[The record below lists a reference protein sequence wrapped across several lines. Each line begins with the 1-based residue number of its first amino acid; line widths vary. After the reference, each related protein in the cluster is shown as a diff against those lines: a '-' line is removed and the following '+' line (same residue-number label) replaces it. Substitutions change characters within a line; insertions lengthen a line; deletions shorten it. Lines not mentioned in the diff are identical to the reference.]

1 MEIIAT
7 AALHSTGQIAGLLNT
22 YLQQI
27 SLDKEHKHEKRMKEL
42 ELINNSDMR
51 NAYAQQLILDKFLRP
66 IEEANILLQ
75 NMAMSAQD
83 LAESI
88 CYYHGHHNATY
99 EQAREIAQE
108 FRELAIKLTRA
119 DSLDELKDLYE
130 ALTIFAH
137 EVSQFRHQERKYSI
151 ERHIRRHL
159 LDPLNAVIGEAKNFQ
174 LRAAFTMS
182 DEQLQD
188 PQTPPKYLISQ
199 QGEKGEA

>member
-1 MEIIAT
+1 MEIVST

-22 YLQQI
+22 YLQHI
-27 SLDKEHKHEKRMKEL
+27 SLEKEHKHEKRMKEL
-42 ELINNSDMR
+42 ELINNSEMR
-51 NAYAQQLILDKFLRP
+51 NAFAQQLILDKFLRP

-88 CYYHGHHNATY
+88 CYYHGHHNATL

-108 FRELAIKLTRA
+108 ARQLAIKLTRVE
-119 DSLDELKDLYE
+119 SLDELKDLYE

-137 EVSQFRHQERKYSI
+137 DMGEFRHHERKYSI
-151 ERHIRRHL
+151 ERHIRRRI
-159 LDPLNAVIGEAKNFQ
+159 LDPLNTVIGETKNFQ

-182 DEQLQD
+182 EAQLRPPSPSKSLI
-188 PQTPPKYLISQ
+188 PQ
-199 QGEKGEA
+199 EEER